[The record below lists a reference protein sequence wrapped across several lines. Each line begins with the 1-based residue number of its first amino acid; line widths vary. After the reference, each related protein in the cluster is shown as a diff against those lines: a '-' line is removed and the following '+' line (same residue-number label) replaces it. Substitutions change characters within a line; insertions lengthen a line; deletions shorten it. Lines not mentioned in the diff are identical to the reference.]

1 MLSLRRTVIYLL
13 ILCAGILAAFSRW
26 LAASADEM
34 TEQVTGAPA
43 DQKFVYAALATCI
56 LLLGLIGIR
65 VFFTRLDRLLDR
77 WHMPMHQ
84 ALRVQR
90 LEVVTPDQIRSAIYH
105 SLHTLRFVSS
115 AVVVGIYLSRILV
128 LFPEAE
134 PLALEL
140 QRMIRM
146 PLEKIWQAC
155 IAYLPN
161 LFEIVVI
168 LTVTRYL
175 LKLVHLFFH
184 ALGMGIIV
192 VRGFYP
198 DWAEPTYKIV
208 RILAVIFVGFI
219 IMPLLPGSDSQFFEE
234 ISFFLGLLVSLGSTS
249 AIKNMT
255 AGMVLTYTRSF
266 QIGDRIC
273 VNGSVGDVLEK
284 SLFVTRIQTIKNE
297 QIAIPNSLVLDN
309 EIVNYATMAETEGL
323 ILHTSITIGYDVDWR
338 QVHDLMIAAA
348 LQTEHIH
355 EDPEPF
361 VLQTSL
367 DDYYVSYQVNAY
379 TNRPDRMA
387 TIYSEL
393 HEHILDAFHSAGV
406 EIMSPAYTALRN
418 GNDPA
423 IPKLRRASELPQKTP
438 PRPSR
443 PPQPQ
448 SQPVH
453 LPVRE
458 HARAAR

>member
-1 MLSLRRTVIYLL
+1 MLSLRRKVIYLL
-13 ILCAGILAAFSRW
+13 LLCAVMLIALSQW
-26 LAASADEM
+26 LTTSADQM
-34 TEQVTGAPA
+34 VDQVTDASA
-43 DQKFVYAALATCI
+43 DQKFVYAAFATCM
-56 LLLGLIGIR
+56 LLLALMGIR
-65 VFFTRLDRLLDR
+65 VAAARVDRLLDR
-77 WHMPMHQ
+77 WHAPVLHD
-84 ALRVQR
+84 LRVQH
-90 LEVVTPDQIRSAIYH
+90 LEVVSSRQIRGALH
-105 SLHTLRFVSS
+105 QAMHTLRFVAS
-115 AVVVGIYLSRILV
+115 VVVIGIYLSRILV

-140 QRMIRM
+140 QHLIRA
-146 PLEKIWQAC
+146 PLEKIWQAFL
-155 IAYLPN
+155 AYLPT
-161 LFEIVVI
+161 LFEIAVI

-208 RILAVIFVGFI
+208 RILALVFVAFI
-219 IMPLLPGSDSQFFEE
+219 IMPLLPGSDSQFFEG

-249 AIKNMT
+249 VIKHMT

-266 QIGDRIC
+266 QIGDRIR

-297 QIAIPNSLVLDN
+297 RIAIPNGLVLDN
-309 EIVNYATMAETEGL
+309 EITNYTAMAATEGL
-323 ILHTSITIGYDVDWR
+323 ILYTSITIGYDVDWR
-338 QVHDLMIAAA
+338 QVHELMIAAA
-348 LQTEHIH
+348 LQTEDIH
-355 EDPEPF
+355 ADPPPF

-379 TNRPDRMA
+379 TDRPDRMA
-387 TIYSEL
+387 AIYSEL
-393 HEHILDAFHSAGV
+393 HQHILDAFHSAGV

-423 IPKLRRASELPQKTP
+423 IPKLRRASELPQ
-438 PRPSR
+438 PRK
-443 PPQPQ
+443 PQGH
-448 SQPVH
+448 PVH
-453 LPVRE
+453 LPIRA
-458 HARAAR
+458 HAKVSTR

>member
-1 MLSLRRTVIYLL
+1 V
-13 ILCAGILAAFSRW
+13 ILAAFSRW
-26 LAASADEM
+26 LAASAEEM
-34 TEQVTGAPA
+34 TEQVTGAPN

-65 VFFTRLDRLLDR
+65 IVVARLDRVLDR

-84 ALRVQR
+84 ALRIQR
-90 LEVVTPDQIRSAIYH
+90 LEVASPNQIRSAMHH
-105 SLHTLRFVSS
+105 SLHSMRFLGS
-115 AVVVGIYLSRILV
+115 VVIAGIYLSRILV

-140 QRMIRM
+140 QAMIRM
-146 PLEKIWQAC
+146 PLEKIWQAFV
-155 IAYLPN
+155 AYLPN
-161 LFEIVVI
+161 LFEIIVI
-168 LTVTRYL
+168 LVVTRYL

-208 RILAVIFVGFI
+208 RILAVVFVGFI

-309 EIVNYATMAETEGL
+309 EIINYATMAETDGL

-338 QVHDLMIAAA
+338 QVHELMIAAA

-379 TNRPDRMA
+379 TDRPDCMA
-387 TIYSEL
+387 TIYSEM
-393 HEHILDAFHSAGV
+393 HQNILDAFHDAGV

-423 IPKLRRASELPQKTP
+423 IPKVRRANELPHTTP
-438 PRPSR
+438 RRPSR
-443 PPQPQ
+443 PPQ
-448 SQPVH
+448 SQPVS
-453 LPVRE
+453 LPMRE
-458 HARAAR
+458 HAGAAR